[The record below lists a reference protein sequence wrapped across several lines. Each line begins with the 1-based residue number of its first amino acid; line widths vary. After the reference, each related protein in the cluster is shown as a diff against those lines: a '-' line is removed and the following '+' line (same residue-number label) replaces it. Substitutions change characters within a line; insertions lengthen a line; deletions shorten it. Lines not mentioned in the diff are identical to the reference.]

1 MKRHPFRW
9 DALIFG
15 LVFLA
20 VVGTWL
26 VHTAGLLT
34 SGQLAYALAAALIAV
49 GVAGIVASMATPEKR
64 FTPRKQDVDEPVATN
79 EVRPSTGREPE
90 PRTSSSH

>member
-9 DALIFG
+9 DALVFG

-26 VHTAGLLT
+26 TRTTGLLT

-49 GVAGIVASMATPEKR
+49 GAAGIVASIATPQPPL
-64 FTPRKQDVDEPVATN
+64 TPPADDADTPATVADT
-79 EVRPSTGREPE
+79 ES
-90 PRTSSSH
+90 

>member
-1 MKRHPFRW
+1 MNRHPFRW

-26 VHTAGLLT
+26 TRTAGLLT
-34 SGQLAYALAAALIAV
+34 SGQLAYALAGALIAV
-49 GVAGIVASMATPEKR
+49 GGAGVVASVATPQTR
-64 FTPRKQDVDEPVATN
+64 L
-79 EVRPSTGREPE
+79 TG
-90 PRTSSSH
+90 SSHGVEQDADQADPSIDES

>member
-26 VHTAGLLT
+26 TQTAGLLT
-34 SGQLAYALAAALIAV
+34 SGQLAYALAGALIAV
-49 GVAGIVASMATPEKR
+49 GVAGIVASMASTP
-64 FTPRKQDVDEPVATN
+64 KQFMPPSEDVDEPV
-79 EVRPSTGREPE
+79 VSDDEP
-90 PRTSSSH
+90 

>member
-9 DALIFG
+9 DALFFG

-26 VHTAGLLT
+26 TRTTGLLT
-34 SGQLAYALAAALIAV
+34 SGQLAYALAGALIAV
-49 GVAGIVASMATPEKR
+49 GVAGIVASVATPQQRISPPAEE
-64 FTPRKQDVDEPVATN
+64 VDQPAVPADE
-79 EVRPSTGREPE
+79 S
-90 PRTSSSH
+90 

>member
-26 VHTAGLLT
+26 TRTTGLLT
-34 SGQLAYALAAALIAV
+34 SGQLAYALAGALILV
-49 GVAGIVASMATPEKR
+49 GATGIVASVAAPQSRLTPPADDPDAPAK
-64 FTPRKQDVDEPVATN
+64 TPDN
-79 EVRPSTGREPE
+79 ES
-90 PRTSSSH
+90 

>member
-9 DALIFG
+9 DALVFG

-26 VHTAGLLT
+26 TRTAGLLT
-34 SGQLAYALAAALIAV
+34 SGQLAYALAGALIAV
-49 GVAGIVASMATPEKR
+49 GVAGIVASMATPQKQ
-64 FTPRKQDVDEPVATN
+64 FTRGAQDANESHVEEPGVATGPVAAAD
-79 EVRPSTGREPE
+79 ES
-90 PRTSSSH
+90 

>member
-26 VHTAGLLT
+26 TQTAGLLT
-34 SGQLAYALAAALIAV
+34 SGQLAYALAGALIAV
-49 GVAGIVASMATPEKR
+49 GVAGIVASMASTPKR
-64 FTPRKQDVDEPVATN
+64 FTPPSEEADEPVVSAD
-79 EVRPSTGREPE
+79 EP
-90 PRTSSSH
+90 

>member
-26 VHTAGLLT
+26 TRTAGLLT
-34 SGQLAYALAAALIAV
+34 SGQLAYALAGALIAV
-49 GVAGIVASMATPEKR
+49 GVAGILASVATPRNR
-64 FTPRKQDVDEPVATN
+64 FTHSSNDEGEPAAPVAP
-79 EVRPSTGREPE
+79 VDDA
-90 PRTSSSH
+90 

>member
-20 VVGTWL
+20 VVGIWL
-26 VHTAGLLT
+26 TQTTGLLT
-34 SGQLAYALAAALIAV
+34 SGQLAYALAGALIAV
-49 GVAGIVASMATPEKR
+49 GAAGIVASFATQQNRLRHPTDDVHQST
-64 FTPRKQDVDEPVATN
+64 TPIAPAAQSDET
-79 EVRPSTGREPE
+79 
-90 PRTSSSH
+90 

>member
-9 DALIFG
+9 DALVFG

-26 VHTAGLLT
+26 THTTGLLT
-34 SGQLAYALAAALIAV
+34 SGQLAYALAGVLIAV
-49 GVAGIVASMATPEKR
+49 GVAGIVASTATPQKR
-64 FTPRKQDVDEPVATN
+64 FTSPTPDVDESVAPAD
-79 EVRPSTGREPE
+79 ES
-90 PRTSSSH
+90 

>member
-9 DALIFG
+9 EALFFG

-26 VHTAGLLT
+26 TRTTGLLS
-34 SGQLAYALAAALIAV
+34 SGQLAYALAGALIAV
-49 GVAGIVASMATPEKR
+49 GAAGIVASLATPQKR
-64 FTPRKQDVDEPVATN
+64 LTQPTDEGEQPVAPAD
-79 EVRPSTGREPE
+79 ES
-90 PRTSSSH
+90 

>member
-9 DALIFG
+9 DALFFG

-26 VHTAGLLT
+26 TRTTGLLT
-34 SGQLAYALAAALIAV
+34 SGQLAYALAATLIVIGA
-49 GVAGIVASMATPEKR
+49 AGIVASGATPPK
-64 FTPRKQDVDEPVATN
+64 
-79 EVRPSTGREPE
+79 RPSHPDHAEQPVTPADE
-90 PRTSSSH
+90 S